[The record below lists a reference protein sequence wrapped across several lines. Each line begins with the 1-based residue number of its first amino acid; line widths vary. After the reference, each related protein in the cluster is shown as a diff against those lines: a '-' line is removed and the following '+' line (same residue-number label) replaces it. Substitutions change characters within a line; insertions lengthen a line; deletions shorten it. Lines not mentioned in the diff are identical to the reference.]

1 MKIRLDVVFVF
12 EYDLRVELVVF
23 IESSIRMGNDDN
35 IYVVVD
41 FVKREFEEVKFNIE
55 KVVFEVKVLKI
66 IVGLL

>member
-23 IESSIRMGNDDN
+23 IESLIRMGNDDN